1 MARSGTAL
9 FDLTGRIALVTG
21 AGQGLGLGMSRA
33 LASAGAAIV
42 MVGRD
47 EERIEACARSVR
59 DTGATAAARTCDL
72 LEPDAV
78 TALVDGTIAEFG
90 RIDIL
95 VNNAGIQS
103 RGALVDVP
111 DADWDRMLATHMS
124 APFRL
129 SKAIAPSMIARRSG
143 KIINTVSV
151 LAELGR
157 PMVVPYAAAKGGLRM
172 LTRALA
178 VELAPHNVQVNAIG
192 PGYFVTEMNRD
203 LLGDQ
208 AYRQA
213 VDRRVP
219 AGRWGDPDELSGAIL
234 YLASEASSYVN
245 GQVLFVDGGLTAS
258 F

>member
-1 MARSGTAL
+1 MAQSGTAL

-21 AGQGLGLGMSRA
+21 AGQGLGFSMAQA
-33 LASAGAAIV
+33 LAAAGATV
-42 MVGRD
+42 VLVGRD
-47 EERIEACARSVR
+47 RSKIEAKADIIRQKGGVARGCS
-59 DTGATAAARTCDL
+59 CDL
-72 LEPDAV
+72 LQPDAV
-78 TALVDGTIAEFG
+78 TALIDDTIAALG

-95 VNNAGIQS
+95 VNNAGIQA
-103 RGALVDVP
+103 RGPLVEFPDVT
-111 DADWDRMLATHMS
+111 WDQMLATHMS

-129 SKAIAPSMIARRSG
+129 SKAVAPSMIARRSG

-151 LAELGR
+151 LSELGR

-192 PGYFVTEMNRD
+192 PGYFVTEMNRE
-203 LLGDQ
+203 LLDDE
-208 AYRQA
+208 AYKLA
-213 VDRRVP
+213 VEKRVP

-234 YLASEASSYVN
+234 YLASDASAYVN